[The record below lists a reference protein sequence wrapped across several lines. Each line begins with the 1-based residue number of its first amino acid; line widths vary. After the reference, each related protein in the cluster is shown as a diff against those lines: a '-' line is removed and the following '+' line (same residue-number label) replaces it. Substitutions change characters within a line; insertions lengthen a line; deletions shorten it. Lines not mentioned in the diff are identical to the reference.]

1 MLATRIRE
9 TLTKHPYWSPKRV
22 AQALGT
28 SARVISVT
36 ASREKI
42 RFMDR
47 DDVEDWMDSKLGSE

>member
-9 TLTKHPYWSPKRV
+9 TLAKHPYWSPKRV

-47 DDVEDWMDSKLGSE
+47 DDVEDWVDVRLGSE

>member
-9 TLTKHPYWSPKRV
+9 TLAKPPYWSPKRV

-47 DDVEDWMDSKLGSE
+47 DDVEDWVDAKLGSE

>member
-9 TLTKHPYWSPKRV
+9 TLAKHPYWSPKRV
-22 AQALGT
+22 EHALGT

-47 DDVEDWMDSKLGSE
+47 DDVEDWVDAKLGSE

>member
-9 TLTKHPYWSPKRV
+9 TLAKHPYWSPKRV
-22 AQALGT
+22 AQALGN

-47 DDVEDWMDSKLGSE
+47 DDVEDWVDAKLGSE

>member
-9 TLTKHPYWSPKRV
+9 TLAKHPYWSPKRV

-47 DDVEDWMDSKLGSE
+47 DDVEDWVDAKLGSE

>member
-9 TLTKHPYWSPKRV
+9 TLAKHPYWSPKRV

-47 DDVEDWMDSKLGSE
+47 DDVEDWMDVRLGSE